1 MDDNSVW
8 NNLVALHTNP
18 IKWAE
23 EGFQLFSSEFENSKN
38 VDTQKTRLEKQIE
51 LLQGQEQKVYDQFFT
66 GCKTYDDF
74 IDRLQK
80 LFDTK
85 HNIDMQIIQNFA
97 AEKIQIL
104 LNKNFGTQ
112 MLPSKNLITEIE
124 VINPDV
130 TEIDIGNILKGT
142 SGNFKLSNNIIKLD
156 IRMDDAGIKAMKEL
170 LNKAQGKHFHTNSL
184 GTDCMKAYLKHL
196 VVEKNLPEETQKEK
210 IQAITKGFHTTKFI
224 GDSDLRYT
232 LADIKNKSKKADIDR
247 ATKKIKDFFYSSA
260 GLNVASGSQ
269 DLKEAFKQTW
279 EDNITEV
286 EYGIAFFLKGGT
298 LTYFNGA
305 FGEFQTALL
314 SNYILQRLQRTGA
327 IKDKTLASKIS
338 NTIGQTEQAKVDVT
352 LLGNLGIQ
360 VKNYNPYT
368 YNYNPIETNTT
379 AESFL
384 NKLGS
389 NGQDISIDDK
399 SQVVSLTSFLAN
411 YAFSQ
416 DYRTMAKDSNSTIP
430 SVEEVEKSL
439 ENYAGELYNLSITQ
453 STPQSTAYS
462 DTVLFYSFSGMY
474 LVPASAILQAVY
486 DNLDKNNRTNVRV
499 SIKWDGDGLLSE
511 DMKKGQGKYN
521 SPYWTKYWHR
531 TVKGLGYQGTEW
543 SRQPEQDTEI
553 KNLLSV
559 TRIKTGFKATN
570 GFDNNGKIDIAGRLD
585 LNNYKLFN

>member
-1 MDDNSVW
+1 MGDSYTW
-8 NNLVALHTNP
+8 KNLVALHTNP
-18 IKWAE
+18 ITWAQK
-23 EGFQLFSSEFENSKN
+23 GFQLFSTVFENSKN
-38 VDTQKTRLEKQIE
+38 VDKQQERLKKQIAILRKQEKKIYGRFFKDCNTYDGFITRLRE
-51 LLQGQEQKVYDQFFT
+51 
-66 GCKTYDDF
+66 
-74 IDRLQK
+74 

-85 HNIDMQIIQNFA
+85 HNVDMQIIQNFT
-97 AEKIQIL
+97 AEKIQVL
-104 LNKNFGTQ
+104 LKKNFGTQ
-112 MLPSKNLITEIE
+112 IMPSKNLITEIE
-124 VINPDV
+124 IINPDV
-130 TEIDIGNILKGT
+130 TKIDIGNILKGT

-232 LADIKNKSKKADIDR
+232 LADIKDPSKQADIER
-247 ATKKIKDFFYSSA
+247 ATKKIKDFFYSSE
-260 GLNVASGSQ
+260 GLNVAKGTLA
-269 DLKEAFKQTW
+269 LKLAFEQTW
-279 EDNITEV
+279 RDNITNI

-298 LTYFNGA
+298 LTYFSGA
-305 FGEFQTALL
+305 FGEFQMALL
-314 SNYILQRLQRTGA
+314 SNYILQRTGTKA
-327 IKDKTLASKIS
+327 LKLVSKIS

-352 LLGNLGIQ
+352 LLGDLGIQ

-368 YNYNPIETNTT
+368 YNYSPIETNTT
-379 AESFL
+379 AKSFL
-384 NKLGS
+384 NKLG
-389 NGQDISIDDK
+389 NMGQEIPADDE

-416 DYRTMAKDSNSTIP
+416 DYRTMAGKDTIP

-439 ENYAGELYNLSITQ
+439 ANYAGELYNLSI
-453 STPQSTAYS
+453 SNSEAFS

-474 LVPASAILQAVY
+474 LVPASEILQAVY
-486 DNLDKNNRTNVRV
+486 DHLKEENQNHRTNIEV
-499 SIKWDGDGLLSE
+499 SIKWDGDGLSSE
-511 DMKKGQGKYN
+511 DMQKGQGKHN
-521 SPYWTKYWHR
+521 SPYWTKYWHH
-531 TVKGLGYQGTEW
+531 TVEGLGYQGTEW

-553 KNLLSV
+553 KNLLSA

-585 LNNYKLFN
+585 LSKYKLFN

>member
-1 MDDNSVW
+1 MGDSSVW

-38 VDTQKTRLEKQIE
+38 VDTQKTRLKGQIA
-51 LLQGQEQKVYDQFFT
+51 
-66 GCKTYDDF
+66 
-74 IDRLQK
+74 RLQDQEK
-80 LFDTK
+80 AVYGRFFSGCTTYENFIIRLQELFDTQ
-85 HNIDMQIIQNFA
+85 HNVDMQIIRNFS
-97 AEKIQIL
+97 AEKIQVL

-112 MLPSKNLITEIE
+112 IMPSKNLITEIE
-124 VINPDV
+124 IINPNV
-130 TEIDIGNILKGT
+130 TKIDIGNILKGT

-170 LNKAQGKHFHTNSL
+170 LNKAQGKHFHTASL

-196 VVEKNLPEETQKEK
+196 VIKQNLPEETQKEK

-232 LADIKNKSKKADIDR
+232 LADIKDSSKQADIQR

-260 GLNVASGSQ
+260 GLNVASGTQ
-269 DLKEAFKQTW
+269 ALKDAFQKTW
-279 EDNITEV
+279 QDNISSI

-298 LTYFNGA
+298 LTYFSGA
-305 FGEFQTALL
+305 FGEFQIALL
-314 SNYILQRLQRTGA
+314 SNYILRRTG
-327 IKDKTLASKIS
+327 IKDSTLASKIS
-338 NTIGQTEQAKVDVT
+338 NTIGQAEQAKIDVK
-352 LLGNLGIQ
+352 LLGDLGIQ

>member
-1 MDDNSVW
+1 MDDSSVW

-18 IKWAE
+18 IKWAG
-23 EGFQLFSSEFENSKN
+23 EGYQLFSSAFKNSKE
-38 VDTQKTRLEKQIE
+38 VETQKTRLEKQIK
-51 LLQGQEQKVYDQFFT
+51 LLQDQEIAVYDKFFA

-74 IDRLQK
+74 IDRLRD

-85 HNIDMQIIQNFA
+85 HNVDMQIIQNFA
-97 AEKIQIL
+97 AEKIQVL
-104 LNKNFGTQ
+104 LNNNFGTQ
-112 MLPSKNLITEIE
+112 IMPSKNLVTEIE
-124 VINPDV
+124 IINPDV
-130 TEIDIGNILKGT
+130 TKIDIGNILKGT

-170 LNKAQGKHFHTNSL
+170 LNKAQGKHFHTASL

-232 LADIKNKSKKADIDR
+232 LADIKDESKKADIER
-247 ATKKIKDFFYSSA
+247 ATKKIKDFFYSSE
-260 GLNVASGSQ
+260 GLNVAKGTLA
-269 DLKEAFKQTW
+269 LKLAFEQTW
-279 EDNITEV
+279 RDNITNI

-314 SNYILQRLQRTGA
+314 SNYILQRTGA

-389 NGQDISIDDK
+389 NGQDVSVDDK
-399 SQVVSLTSFLAN
+399 SQVLSLTSFLAN

-416 DYRTMAKDSNSTIP
+416 DYRAMEGKDTIP

-439 ENYAGELYNLSITQ
+439 ENYAGELYNLSIIQ
-453 STPQSTAYS
+453 STPQSKAYS

-474 LVPASAILQAVY
+474 LVPASVILQAVY
-486 DNLDKNNRTNVRV
+486 DNLDKNNRTNLRV
-499 SIKWDGDGLLSE
+499 SIKWDGDGLSSE

-531 TVKGLGYQGTEW
+531 TVEGLGYQGTEW
-543 SRQPEQDTEI
+543 SRQSAQDTKI

-559 TRIKTGFKATN
+559 TRIKTGFKVTN
-570 GFDNNGKIDIAGRLD
+570 GFDNNGKIDIAGRLN
-585 LNNYKLFN
+585 LNKYKLFN

>member
-1 MDDNSVW
+1 MGDNSVW
-8 NNLVALHTNP
+8 NNLVALHTDP
-18 IKWAE
+18 TAWAE
-23 EGFQLFSSEFENSKN
+23 EGEQLFSSSTAFANSQN
-38 VDTQKTRLEKQIE
+38 VKKQQSRLKKQIG
-51 LLQGQEQKVYDQFFT
+51 LLRKQEEEVYGRFFA
-66 GCKTYDDF
+66 GCTKYRDF
-74 IDRLQK
+74 IKRLRG

-85 HNIDMQIIQNFA
+85 HNIDMQIIKNFA
-97 AEKIQIL
+97 AEKIQVL
-104 LNKNFGTQ
+104 LDKNFGTQ

-170 LNKAQGKHFHTNSL
+170 LNKAQGKHFRTDSL
-184 GTDCMKAYLKHL
+184 GTDCLKTCLKHL
-196 VVEKNLPEETQKEK
+196 VVEKNLPKETKDEK

-232 LADIKNKSKKADIDR
+232 LADIKDKSKKADIDR

-269 DLKEAFKQTW
+269 DLKDAFQQTW
-279 EDNITEV
+279 QDNISSI

-298 LTYFNGA
+298 LTYFSGA

-314 SNYILQRLQRTGA
+314 SNYILQRTGA

-389 NGQDISIDDK
+389 NGKGISKDDK
-399 SQVVSLTSFLAN
+399 HQVVSLTSFLAN

-416 DYRTMAKDSNSTIP
+416 DYRAMAGKDTIP
-430 SVEEVEKSL
+430 SVKEVEKSL
-439 ENYAGELYNLSITQ
+439 ENYAGELYNLSIIQ
-453 STPQSTAYS
+453 STPQSEAYS
-462 DTVLFYSFSGMY
+462 DTVLFYSFSGLY
-474 LVPASAILQAVY
+474 LVPASEILKAVY
-486 DNLDKNNRTNVRV
+486 NNLKDENHRTNIGV
-499 SIKWDGDGLLSE
+499 SIKWKGDGLSSE
-511 DMKKGQGKYN
+511 DMQKNQKDN
-521 SPYWTKYWHR
+521 SPYWTKYWHK
-531 TVKGLGYQGTEW
+531 TAKGSGYRGSGW
-543 SRQPEQDTEI
+543 SRQPAQDTEI

-559 TRIKTGFKATN
+559 TRIKTGFKVTN

-585 LNNYKLFN
+585 LSKYKLFK

>member
-1 MDDNSVW
+1 MDGSYAWD
-8 NNLVALHTNP
+8 NLVALHTNP
-18 IKWAE
+18 IKWAG

-38 VDTQKTRLEKQIE
+38 IDTQKTRLKGQIARLQDQEKA
-51 LLQGQEQKVYDQFFT
+51 VYGRFFS
-66 GCKTYDDF
+66 GCTTYKDF
-74 IDRLQK
+74 IIRLRE
-80 LFDTK
+80 LFDK
-85 HNIDMQIIQNFA
+85 EYNVDMQIIKNFA
-97 AEKIQIL
+97 AEKIQVL

-112 MLPSKNLITEIE
+112 IMPSKNLVTEIE
-124 VINPDV
+124 IINPNV
-130 TEIDIGNILKGT
+130 TKIDIGNILKGT

-170 LNKAQGKHFHTNSL
+170 LNKAQGKHFHTASL
-184 GTDCMKAYLKHL
+184 GTDCMKAYLKYL
-196 VVEKNLPEETQKEK
+196 IVEKHLPEETQKEK

-232 LADIKNKSKKADIDR
+232 LADIKNESKKADIDR

-269 DLKEAFKQTW
+269 YLKDAFQKTW
-279 EDNITEV
+279 QDNISSI

-298 LTYFNGA
+298 LTYFSGA
-305 FGEFQTALL
+305 FGEFQIALL
-314 SNYILQRLQRTGA
+314 SNYILRRTG
-327 IKDKTLASKIS
+327 IKDSTLASKIS
-338 NTIGQTEQAKVDVT
+338 NTIGQAEQAKIDVK
-352 LLGNLGIQ
+352 LLGDLGIQ

-384 NKLGS
+384 NKLGNS
-389 NGQDISIDDK
+389 GQEIPADDE

-416 DYRTMAKDSNSTIP
+416 DYRAMAGKGTIP
-430 SVEEVEKSL
+430 SVEEIEKSL
-439 ENYAGELYNLSITQ
+439 ANYAGELYNLSINN
-453 STPQSTAYS
+453 SEAFS

-474 LVPASAILQAVY
+474 LVPASEILKAVY
-486 DNLDKNNRTNVRV
+486 NNLKDENHRTNMEV
-499 SIKWDGDGLLSE
+499 SIKWDGDGLSSE

-543 SRQPEQDTEI
+543 SRQSAQDTKI

-559 TRIKTGFKATN
+559 TRIKTGFKVTN

-585 LNNYKLFN
+585 LNEYKLFK

>member
-1 MDDNSVW
+1 MGDSYTW
-8 NNLVALHTNP
+8 KNLVALHTNP
-18 IKWAE
+18 ITWAQK
-23 EGFQLFSSEFENSKN
+23 GFQLFSTVFENSKN
-38 VDTQKTRLEKQIE
+38 VDKQQERLKKQIAILRKQEKKIYGRFFKDCNTYDGFITRLRE
-51 LLQGQEQKVYDQFFT
+51 
-66 GCKTYDDF
+66 
-74 IDRLQK
+74 

-85 HNIDMQIIQNFA
+85 HNVDMQIIQNFT
-97 AEKIQIL
+97 AEKIQVL
-104 LNKNFGTQ
+104 LKKNFGTQ
-112 MLPSKNLITEIE
+112 IMPSKNLITEIE
-124 VINPDV
+124 IINPDV
-130 TEIDIGNILKGT
+130 TKIDIGNILKGT

-170 LNKAQGKHFHTNSL
+170 LNKAQGKHFHTASL

-232 LADIKNKSKKADIDR
+232 LTDIKDPSKQADIER
-247 ATKKIKDFFYSSA
+247 ATKKIKDFFYSSE
-260 GLNVASGSQ
+260 GLNVAKGTLA
-269 DLKEAFKQTW
+269 LKLAFEQTW
-279 EDNITEV
+279 RDNITDI

-298 LTYFNGA
+298 LTYFSGA
-305 FGEFQTALL
+305 FGEFQMGLL
-314 SNYILQRLQRTGA
+314 SNYILQRTGT
-327 IKDKTLASKIS
+327 KSLKLVSKIS

-352 LLGNLGIQ
+352 LLGDLGIQ

-368 YNYNPIETNTT
+368 YNYSPIETNTT
-379 AESFL
+379 AKSFL
-384 NKLGS
+384 NKLG
-389 NGQDISIDDK
+389 NMGQEIPADDE

-416 DYRTMAKDSNSTIP
+416 DYRAMAGKGTIP

-439 ENYAGELYNLSITQ
+439 ANYAGELYNLSINN
-453 STPQSTAYS
+453 SEAFS

-474 LVPASAILQAVY
+474 LVPASEILQAVH
-486 DNLDKNNRTNVRV
+486 DHLKEENQNHRTNMEV
-499 SIKWDGDGLLSE
+499 SIKWDGGGLSPE
-511 DMKKGQGKYN
+511 DMQKGQGDHN
-521 SPYWTKYWHR
+521 SPYWTKYWHH
-531 TVKGLGYQGTEW
+531 TVEGLGYQGTEW

-585 LNNYKLFN
+585 LSKYKLFN

>member
-1 MDDNSVW
+1 MDDSSVW

-38 VDTQKTRLEKQIE
+38 VDTQKTRLEKQIK
-51 LLQGQEQKVYDQFFT
+51 LLQDQEIAVYDKFFA
-66 GCKTYDDF
+66 GCKTYDGF
-74 IDRLQK
+74 IIRLRE

-85 HNIDMQIIQNFA
+85 HNVDMQIIQNFA
-97 AEKIQIL
+97 AEKIQVL
-104 LNKNFGTQ
+104 LNNNFGTQ
-112 MLPSKNLITEIE
+112 IMPSKNLVTEIE
-124 VINPDV
+124 IINPDV
-130 TEIDIGNILKGT
+130 TKIDIGNILKGT

-170 LNKAQGKHFHTNSL
+170 LNKAQGKHFHTASL

-232 LADIKNKSKKADIDR
+232 LADVKDSSKKAYIR
-247 ATKKIKDFFYSSA
+247 HATKKIKDFFYSPE
-260 GLNVASGSQ
+260 GLNIASGTQ
-269 DLKEAFKQTW
+269 ALKKAFQRTW
-279 EDNITEV
+279 KDNINRI

-298 LTYFNGA
+298 LTYFSGA
-305 FGEFQTALL
+305 FGEFQIALL
-314 SNYILQRLQRTGA
+314 SNYILQRTGA
-327 IKDKTLASKIS
+327 IKDKTLAKTLSSKIS

-389 NGQDISIDDK
+389 NGQAISKDDEH
-399 SQVVSLTSFLAN
+399 QVVSLTSFLAN

-416 DYRTMAKDSNSTIP
+416 DYRAMAGQDTIP
-430 SVEEVEKSL
+430 SVKEVEKSL
-439 ENYAGELYNLSITQ
+439 ANYAGELYNLSI
-453 STPQSTAYS
+453 SNSGAFS

-474 LVPASAILQAVY
+474 LVPASEILKAVY
-486 DNLDKNNRTNVRV
+486 NNLKDENHRTNMEV
-499 SIKWDGDGLLSE
+499 SIKWKGSGLSQK
-511 DMKKGQGKYN
+511 DMQEKQENN
-521 SPYWTKYWHR
+521 SPYWTTYWHKAA
-531 TVKGLGYQGTEW
+531 KGSGYRGSGW
-543 SRQPEQDTEI
+543 SRQPTQDTKI

-559 TRIKTGFKATN
+559 TRIKTGFKVTN
-570 GFDNNGKIDIAGRLD
+570 GFDNNGKIDIAGRLN
-585 LNNYKLFN
+585 LNKYKLFK

>member
-1 MDDNSVW
+1 MGDSYTW
-8 NNLVALHTNP
+8 ENLVALHTNP
-18 IKWAE
+18 IKWAG
-23 EGFQLFSSEFENSKN
+23 EGYQLFSSEFENSKN
-38 VDTQKTRLEKQIE
+38 VDTQKTRLERQIK
-51 LLQGQEQKVYDQFFT
+51 LLQDQEKAVYGKFFADCT
-66 GCKTYDDF
+66 TYEDF
-74 IDRLQK
+74 IKRLRE

-85 HNIDMQIIQNFA
+85 HNVDMQIIQNFS
-97 AEKIQIL
+97 AEKIQVL

-112 MLPSKNLITEIE
+112 IMPSKNLVTEIE
-124 VINPDV
+124 IINPDV
-130 TEIDIGNILKGT
+130 TKIDISNILKGT

-184 GTDCMKAYLKHL
+184 GTDCMKTYLKHL
-196 VVEKNLPEETQKEK
+196 VVEKKLPEETQKEK
-210 IQAITKGFHTTKFI
+210 IQAITKGFRTTKFI

-232 LADIKNKSKKADIDR
+232 LADVKDSSKKAYIR
-247 ATKKIKDFFYSSA
+247 HATNKIKDFFYSPE
-260 GLNVASGSQ
+260 GLNIASGTQ
-269 DLKEAFKQTW
+269 ALKKAFQRTW
-279 EDNITEV
+279 KVNINNIK
-286 EYGIAFFLKGGT
+286 YGIAFFLKGGT

-314 SNYILQRLQRTGA
+314 SNYILQRTGA

-379 AESFL
+379 AKSFL
-384 NKLGS
+384 NKLG
-389 NGQDISIDDK
+389 NMGQEIPADDE
-399 SQVVSLTSFLAN
+399 SQVASLTSFLAN

-416 DYRTMAKDSNSTIP
+416 DYRAMSAGQSTIP
-430 SVEEVEKSL
+430 SVEEVEQSL
-439 ENYAGELYNLSITQ
+439 ANYAGELYNLSI
-453 STPQSTAYS
+453 SNSEAFS

-474 LVPASAILQAVY
+474 LVPASAILQAVH
-486 DNLDKNNRTNVRV
+486 DHLAEENNRTNIRV
-499 SIKWDGDGLLSE
+499 SIKWDGDGLSSE

-531 TVKGLGYQGTEW
+531 TVEGLGYQGTEW
-543 SRQPEQDTEI
+543 SRQSAQDTEI

-559 TRIKTGFKATN
+559 TRIQTGFKVTN

-585 LNNYKLFN
+585 LSKYKLFK

>member
-1 MDDNSVW
+1 MGDSSVW
-8 NNLVALHTNP
+8 NNLVALHTDP
-18 IKWAE
+18 AAWAE
-23 EGFQLFSSEFENSKN
+23 EGEQLFSSSTAFANSQN
-38 VDTQKTRLEKQIE
+38 VKKQRSRLKKQIG
-51 LLQGQEQKVYDQFFT
+51 LLRKQEEEVYGRFFA
-66 GCKTYDDF
+66 GCTKYRDF
-74 IDRLQK
+74 IKRLRE

-85 HNIDMQIIQNFA
+85 HNIDMQIIKNFA
-97 AEKIQIL
+97 AEKIQVL
-104 LNKNFGTQ
+104 LDKNFGTQ

-124 VINPDV
+124 IKNPDV
-130 TEIDIGNILKGT
+130 TKIDIGNILKGT

-170 LNKAQGKHFHTNSL
+170 LNKAQGKHFRTDSL
-184 GTDCMKAYLKHL
+184 GTDCLKTYLKHL
-196 VVEKNLPEETQKEK
+196 IVEKNLPKETREEK
-210 IQAITKGFHTTKFI
+210 IQAITKGFRTTKFI

-232 LADIKNKSKKADIDR
+232 LADIKDPSKKANIR
-247 ATKKIKDFFYSSA
+247 YATKKIKDFFYSSE
-260 GLNVASGSQ
+260 GLNVASGTRA
-269 DLKEAFKQTW
+269 LKKAFQRTW
-279 EDNITEV
+279 KDNINRI

-314 SNYILQRLQRTGA
+314 SNYILQRTGA

-389 NGQDISIDDK
+389 NGQDISEDDQH
-399 SQVVSLTSFLAN
+399 QVVSLTSFLAN

-416 DYRTMAKDSNSTIP
+416 DYRAMAGKDTIP
-430 SVEEVEKSL
+430 TVKEVEKSL
-439 ENYAGELYNLSITQ
+439 ENYAGELYNLSIIQ
-453 STPQSTAYS
+453 PTPQSTAYS

-474 LVPASAILQAVY
+474 LVPASVILQAVY
-486 DNLDKNNRTNVRV
+486 DNLKNENHRTNMEV
-499 SIKWDGDGLLSE
+499 SIKWKGDGLSSK
-511 DMKKGQGKYN
+511 DMQEKQKDN
-521 SPYWTKYWHR
+521 SPYWTIYWHKAA
-531 TVKGLGYQGTEW
+531 KGSGYRGSGW
-543 SRQPEQDTEI
+543 SRQPTQDTEI

-559 TRIKTGFKATN
+559 TRIKTGFKVTN

-585 LNNYKLFN
+585 LNKYKLFK

>member
-1 MDDNSVW
+1 MGDSYTW
-8 NNLVALHTNP
+8 KNLVALHTNP
-18 IKWAE
+18 IKWAG
-23 EGFQLFSSEFENSKN
+23 EGYQLFSSEFENSKE
-38 VDTQKTRLEKQIE
+38 VKTQKTRLENQIK
-51 LLQGQEQKVYDQFFT
+51 LLQGQEQKVYGRFFKD
-66 GCKTYDDF
+66 CNTYDDF
-74 IDRLQK
+74 IKRLRE

-85 HNIDMQIIQNFA
+85 HNVDMQIIQSFS
-97 AEKIQIL
+97 AEKIQVL

-112 MLPSKNLITEIE
+112 IMPSKNLITEIE
-124 VINPDV
+124 IINPDV
-130 TEIDIGNILKGT
+130 TKIDIGNILKGT

-196 VVEKNLPEETQKEK
+196 VVEKKLPEETQKEK

-232 LADIKNKSKKADIDR
+232 LADVKDSSKKAYIR
-247 ATKKIKDFFYSSA
+247 YATKKIKDFFYSPE
-260 GLNVASGSQ
+260 GLNVASGTQ
-269 DLKEAFKQTW
+269 ALKKAFQRTW
-279 EDNITEV
+279 KVNINNI

-298 LTYFNGA
+298 LTYFSGA

-314 SNYILQRLQRTGA
+314 SNYILQRTGA
-327 IKDKTLASKIS
+327 IKDKTLAKTLTSKIS

-352 LLGNLGIQ
+352 LLGDLGIQ

-379 AESFL
+379 AKSFL
-384 NKLGS
+384 NKLG
-389 NGQDISIDDK
+389 NMGQEIPDDDE
-399 SQVVSLTSFLAN
+399 SQVASLTSFLAN

-416 DYRTMAKDSNSTIP
+416 DYRAMSAGQSTIP

-439 ENYAGELYNLSITQ
+439 ENYAGELYNLSI
-453 STPQSTAYS
+453 SNSEAFS

-486 DNLDKNNRTNVRV
+486 DNLEKNNRTNIRV
-499 SIKWDGDGLLSE
+499 SIKWDGDGLSSE
-511 DMKKGQGKYN
+511 DMQKGQGKYN

-531 TVKGLGYQGTEW
+531 TVEGLGYQGTEW
-543 SRQPEQDTEI
+543 SRQSAQDTEI

-559 TRIKTGFKATN
+559 TRIKTGFKVTN
-570 GFDNNGKIDIAGRLD
+570 GFDNNGKIDIAGRLN
-585 LNNYKLFN
+585 LNKYKLFN

>member
-1 MDDNSVW
+1 MGDSSVW

-18 IKWAE
+18 ITWAE
-23 EGFQLFSSEFENSKN
+23 KGYQLFSSEFKNSKEVN
-38 VDTQKTRLEKQIE
+38 AQQERLKKQIG
-51 LLQGQEQKVYDQFFT
+51 LLQTQEKRVYARFFT
-66 GCKTYDDF
+66 GCTKYSDF
-74 IDRLQK
+74 IKRLRE

-85 HNIDMQIIQNFA
+85 HNIDMQIIQNFS
-97 AEKIQIL
+97 AEKIQVL

-112 MLPSKNLITEIE
+112 IMPSKNLVTEIE
-124 VINPDV
+124 IINPDV
-130 TEIDIGNILKGT
+130 TKIDIGNILKGT

-156 IRMDDAGIKAMKEL
+156 IRMDNTGIKAMKEL
-170 LNKAQGKHFHTNSL
+170 LNKAQGKHFHTASL

-196 VVEKNLPEETQKEK
+196 IVEKNLPEETQKEK

-232 LADIKNKSKKADIDR
+232 LADIKDESKKADIER
-247 ATKKIKDFFYSSA
+247 ATKKIKDFFYSSE
-260 GLNVASGSQ
+260 GLNVAKGTSA
-269 DLKEAFKQTW
+269 LKSAFEQTW
-279 EDNITEV
+279 RDNITNI

-305 FGEFQTALL
+305 FGEFQIALL
-314 SNYILQRLQRTGA
+314 SNYILRRTG
-327 IKDKTLASKIS
+327 IKNSILASKIS

-384 NKLGS
+384 NKLGT
-389 NGQDISIDDK
+389 NGEDVSTDDK
-399 SQVVSLTSFLAN
+399 SQVLSLTSFLAN

-416 DYRTMAKDSNSTIP
+416 DYRAMSEGQGTIP

-439 ENYAGELYNLSITQ
+439 ENYAGELYNLSIIQ
-453 STPQSTAYS
+453 STPQSKAYS

-486 DNLDKNNRTNVRV
+486 DNLEKNNRTNIRV
-499 SIKWDGDGLLSE
+499 SIKWDGDGLSSE
-511 DMKKGQGKYN
+511 DMKEGQGKYN

-531 TVKGLGYQGTEW
+531 TVEGLGYQGTEW
-543 SRQPEQDTEI
+543 SRQPAQDTKI

-585 LNNYKLFN
+585 LSKYKLFN

>member
-1 MDDNSVW
+1 MGDSYTW
-8 NNLVALHTNP
+8 KNLVALHTNP
-18 IKWAE
+18 TAWAE
-23 EGFQLFSSEFENSKN
+23 KGYQLFSSAFKNSKE
-38 VDTQKTRLEKQIE
+38 VETQKTRLEEQIK
-51 LLQGQEQKVYDQFFT
+51 LLQGQEQKVYGRFFKD
-66 GCKTYDDF
+66 CNTYDDF
-74 IDRLQK
+74 IKRLRE

-85 HNIDMQIIQNFA
+85 HNVDMQIIQNFS
-97 AEKIQIL
+97 AEKIQVL

-112 MLPSKNLITEIE
+112 IMPSKNLVTEIE
-124 VINPDV
+124 IINPDV
-130 TEIDIGNILKGT
+130 TKIDIGNILKGT

-170 LNKAQGKHFHTNSL
+170 LNKAQGKHFHTASL

-196 VVEKNLPEETQKEK
+196 VVEKNLPKETQKEK

-232 LADIKNKSKKADIDR
+232 LADVKDSSKKAYIR
-247 ATKKIKDFFYSSA
+247 HATKKIKDFFYSPE
-260 GLNVASGSQ
+260 GLNVASGTQ
-269 DLKEAFKQTW
+269 ALKKAFQRTW
-279 EDNITEV
+279 KYNINNI

-298 LTYFNGA
+298 LTYFSGA

-314 SNYILQRLQRTGA
+314 SNYILQRTGA
-327 IKDKTLASKIS
+327 IIKDKTLASKIS

-352 LLGNLGIQ
+352 LLGDLGIQ

-384 NKLGS
+384 NKLGA
-389 NGQDISIDDK
+389 NGQDVSADDK
-399 SQVVSLTSFLAN
+399 SQVLSLTSFLAN

-416 DYRTMAKDSNSTIP
+416 DYRAMSAGQGTIP
-430 SVEEVEKSL
+430 SVEEVEESL
-439 ENYAGELYNLSITQ
+439 ANYAGELYNLSIIK
-453 STPQSTAYS
+453 STPQSKAYS

-486 DNLDKNNRTNVRV
+486 DNLEKNNRTNTRV
-499 SIKWDGDGLLSE
+499 SIKWDGDGLSSE

-531 TVKGLGYQGTEW
+531 TVEGLGYQGTEW
-543 SRQPEQDTEI
+543 SRQSAQDTKI

-570 GFDNNGKIDIAGRLD
+570 GFDNNGKRDIAGRLD
-585 LNNYKLFN
+585 LSKYKLFN

>member
-1 MDDNSVW
+1 MDGSYAW
-8 NNLVALHTNP
+8 GNLVALHTNP
-18 IKWAE
+18 IKWAG
-23 EGFQLFSSEFENSKN
+23 EGLQFFSSGAFTSSKT
-38 VDTQKTRLEKQIE
+38 VETQKTRLKGQIA
-51 LLQGQEQKVYDQFFT
+51 
-66 GCKTYDDF
+66 
-74 IDRLQK
+74 RLQNQEK
-80 LFDTK
+80 AVYGRFFSGCTTYENFIIRLRELFNK
-85 HNIDMQIIQNFA
+85 EYNVDMQIIKNFA
-97 AEKIQIL
+97 AEKIQVL

-112 MLPSKNLITEIE
+112 IMPSKNLITEIE
-124 VINPDV
+124 IINPDV
-130 TEIDIGNILKGT
+130 TKIDIGNILKGT

-170 LNKAQGKHFHTNSL
+170 LNKAQGKHFHTASL

-196 VVEKNLPEETQKEK
+196 VIKQNLPEEAQKEK

-232 LADIKNKSKKADIDR
+232 LADIKDPSKQADIQR

-260 GLNVASGSQ
+260 GLNVANGTLA
-269 DLKEAFKQTW
+269 LKLAFEQTW
-279 EDNITEV
+279 RDNITNI

-298 LTYFNGA
+298 LTYFSGA

-314 SNYILQRLQRTGA
+314 SNYILQRTGTKA
-327 IKDKTLASKIS
+327 LNLVSKIS
-338 NTIGQTEQAKVDVT
+338 NTIGQAEQAKIDVK
-352 LLGNLGIQ
+352 LLGDLGIQ

-384 NKLGS
+384 NKLGNS
-389 NGQDISIDDK
+389 GQEIPVDDQA
-399 SQVVSLTSFLAN
+399 QVTSLTSFLAN

-416 DYRTMAKDSNSTIP
+416 DYRAMTGKGTIP
-430 SVEEVEKSL
+430 SVKDIEKSL
-439 ENYAGELYNLSITQ
+439 ENYAGELYNLSINN
-453 STPQSTAYS
+453 SKAFS

-474 LVPASAILQAVY
+474 LVPASAILQAVH
-486 DNLDKNNRTNVRV
+486 DHLAEENNRTNIRV
-499 SIKWDGDGLLSE
+499 SIKWDGDGLSSE

-531 TVKGLGYQGTEW
+531 TVEGLGYQGTEW
-543 SRQPEQDTEI
+543 SRQSAQDTEI

-559 TRIKTGFKATN
+559 TRIQTGFKVTN

-585 LNNYKLFN
+585 LSKYKLFN

>member
-1 MDDNSVW
+1 MGDSYTW
-8 NNLVALHTNP
+8 KNLVALHTNP
-18 IKWAE
+18 ITWAE
-23 EGFQLFSSEFENSKN
+23 EGFQLFSSEFENSKE
-38 VDTQKTRLEKQIE
+38 VKTQKTRLENQIK
-51 LLQGQEQKVYDQFFT
+51 LLQGQEQKVYGRFFKD
-66 GCKTYDDF
+66 CNTYDDF
-74 IDRLQK
+74 IKRLRE

-85 HNIDMQIIQNFA
+85 HNVDMQIIQNFA
-97 AEKIQIL
+97 AEKIQVL

-112 MLPSKNLITEIE
+112 IMRSKNLVTEIE
-124 VINPDV
+124 IINPDV
-130 TEIDIGNILKGT
+130 TKIDIGNILKGT

-170 LNKAQGKHFHTNSL
+170 LNKAQGKRFHTNSL

-196 VVEKNLPEETQKEK
+196 VVEKKLPEETQKEK

-232 LADIKNKSKKADIDR
+232 LADIKDESKKADIQR
-247 ATKKIKDFFYSSA
+247 ATDKIKKFFCSSE
-260 GLNVASGSQ
+260 GLNVLNGSHA
-269 DLKEAFKQTW
+269 LRIAFEKTW
-279 EDNITEV
+279 KDNIINIEH
-286 EYGIAFFLKGGT
+286 GIAFFLKGGT
-298 LTYFNGA
+298 LTYLNGA
-305 FGEFQTALL
+305 FGEFQMALL
-314 SNYILQRLQRTGA
+314 SNYILYCTGGT
-327 IKDKTLASKIS
+327 KDSKLFSKIS

-384 NKLGS
+384 NKLGT
-389 NGQDISIDDK
+389 NGQDVSADDK
-399 SQVVSLTSFLAN
+399 SQVSSLTSFLAN

-416 DYRTMAKDSNSTIP
+416 DYRAMSAGQGTIP

-439 ENYAGELYNLSITQ
+439 ENYAGELYNLSIIQ
-453 STPQSTAYS
+453 STPQSKAYS

-486 DNLDKNNRTNVRV
+486 DNLEKNNRTNIRV
-499 SIKWDGDGLLSE
+499 SIKWDGDGLSSE
-511 DMKKGQGKYN
+511 DMQKGQGDHN
-521 SPYWTKYWHR
+521 TPYWTKYWHR
-531 TVKGLGYQGTEW
+531 TVKGLGYQETEW
-543 SRQPEQDTEI
+543 SRQSVQDTKI

-585 LNNYKLFN
+585 LSKYKLFN

>member
-1 MDDNSVW
+1 MDDSSVW

-38 VDTQKTRLEKQIE
+38 IDTQKTRLKGQIARLQDQEKA
-51 LLQGQEQKVYDQFFT
+51 VYGRFFS
-66 GCKTYDDF
+66 GCTTYKDF
-74 IDRLQK
+74 ITRLQK
-80 LFDTK
+80 LFDK
-85 HNIDMQIIQNFA
+85 EYNVDMQIIKNFA
-97 AEKIQIL
+97 AEKIQVL

-112 MLPSKNLITEIE
+112 IMPSKNLVTEIE
-124 VINPDV
+124 IINPNV
-130 TEIDIGNILKGT
+130 TKIDIGNILKGT

-170 LNKAQGKHFHTNSL
+170 LNKAQGKHFHTASL

-196 VVEKNLPEETQKEK
+196 VVEKHLPEETQKEK

-232 LADIKNKSKKADIDR
+232 LADIKDSSKQADIQR

-260 GLNVASGSQ
+260 GLNVASGTQ
-269 DLKEAFKQTW
+269 ALKDAFQKTW
-279 EDNITEV
+279 QDNISSI

-298 LTYFNGA
+298 LTYFSGA

-314 SNYILQRLQRTGA
+314 SNYILRRTG
-327 IKDKTLASKIS
+327 IKDSTLASKIS
-338 NTIGQTEQAKVDVT
+338 NTIGQAEQAKIDVK
-352 LLGNLGIQ
+352 LLGDLGIQ

-384 NKLGS
+384 NKLGNS
-389 NGQDISIDDK
+389 GQEIPVDDQA
-399 SQVVSLTSFLAN
+399 QVTSLTSFLAN

-416 DYRTMAKDSNSTIP
+416 DYRAMAGKGTIP
-430 SVEEVEKSL
+430 SVEEIEKSL
-439 ENYAGELYNLSITQ
+439 ANYAGELYNLSINN
-453 STPQSTAYS
+453 SEAFS

-474 LVPASAILQAVY
+474 LVPASEILKAVY
-486 DNLDKNNRTNVRV
+486 NNLKDENHRTNMEV
-499 SIKWDGDGLLSE
+499 SIKWDGDGLSSE

-543 SRQPEQDTEI
+543 SRQSAQDTKI

-559 TRIKTGFKATN
+559 TRIKTGFKVTN
-570 GFDNNGKIDIAGRLD
+570 GFDNNGKIDIAGRLN
-585 LNNYKLFN
+585 LNEYKLFN

>member
-1 MDDNSVW
+1 MGDSYTW
-8 NNLVALHTNP
+8 KNLVALHTNP
-18 IKWAE
+18 ITWAE
-23 EGFQLFSSEFENSKN
+23 KGYQLFSSEFKNSKE
-38 VDTQKTRLEKQIE
+38 VDTQQERLKKQIK
-51 LLQGQEQKVYDQFFT
+51 LLQEQEQKVYGRFFS

-74 IDRLQK
+74 IDRLGE

-85 HNIDMQIIQNFA
+85 HKVDMQIIQNFS
-97 AEKIQIL
+97 AEKIQVL

-112 MLPSKNLITEIE
+112 IMPSKNLVTEIE
-124 VINPDV
+124 IINPDV
-130 TEIDIGNILKGT
+130 TKIDIGNILKGT

-196 VVEKNLPEETQKEK
+196 VVEKKLPEETQKEK

-232 LADIKNKSKKADIDR
+232 LADVKDSSKQADIER
-247 ATKKIKDFFYSSA
+247 ATKKIKDFFYSSE
-260 GLNVASGSQ
+260 GLNVAKGTPK
-269 DLKEAFKQTW
+269 LKLAFEQTW
-279 EDNITEV
+279 GDNITNIK
-286 EYGIAFFLKGGT
+286 YGIAFFLKGGT
-298 LTYFNGA
+298 LTYFSGA

-314 SNYILQRLQRTGA
+314 SNYILQRTGA
-327 IKDKTLASKIS
+327 IIKDKTLASKIS
-338 NTIGQTEQAKVDVT
+338 NTIGQIEQAKVDVT

-384 NKLGS
+384 NKLGT
-389 NGQDISIDDK
+389 NGEDVSTDDK
-399 SQVVSLTSFLAN
+399 SQVLSLTSFLAN

-416 DYRTMAKDSNSTIP
+416 DYRAMSEGQGTIP

-439 ENYAGELYNLSITQ
+439 ENYAGELYNLSIIQ
-453 STPQSTAYS
+453 STPQSKAYS

-486 DNLDKNNRTNVRV
+486 DNLDKNNRTNIRV
-499 SIKWDGDGLLSE
+499 SIKWDGDGLSPE
-511 DMKKGQGKYN
+511 DMQKGQGDHN
-521 SPYWTKYWHR
+521 TPYWTKYWHR
-531 TVKGLGYQGTEW
+531 TVKGLGYQETEW
-543 SRQPEQDTEI
+543 SRQSAQDTKI

-559 TRIKTGFKATN
+559 TRIKTGFKVTN

-585 LNNYKLFN
+585 LSKYKLFN

>member
-1 MDDNSVW
+1 MDDSSVW

-38 VDTQKTRLEKQIE
+38 VDTQKTRLEGQIAR
-51 LLQGQEQKVYDQFFT
+51 LQNQETAVYGKFFA
-66 GCKTYDDF
+66 GCTTYKDF
-74 IDRLQK
+74 IIRLRE
-80 LFDTK
+80 LFDK
-85 HNIDMQIIQNFA
+85 EYNVDMQIIKNFA
-97 AEKIQIL
+97 AEKIQVL

-112 MLPSKNLITEIE
+112 IMPSKNLVTEIE
-124 VINPDV
+124 IINPNV
-130 TEIDIGNILKGT
+130 TKIDIGNILKGT

-170 LNKAQGKHFHTNSL
+170 LNKAQGKHFHTASL

-196 VVEKNLPEETQKEK
+196 VVEKHLPEETQKEK

-232 LADIKNKSKKADIDR
+232 LADIKNESKKADIDR

-269 DLKEAFKQTW
+269 YLKDAFQKTW
-279 EDNITEV
+279 QDNISSI

-298 LTYFNGA
+298 LTYFSGA
-305 FGEFQTALL
+305 FGEFQIALL
-314 SNYILQRLQRTGA
+314 SNYILRRTG
-327 IKDKTLASKIS
+327 IKDSMLASKIS
-338 NTIGQTEQAKVDVT
+338 NTIGQAEQAKIDVK
-352 LLGNLGIQ
+352 LLGDLGIQ

-453 STPQSTAYS
+453 STPQSKAYS

-474 LVPASAILQAVY
+474 LVPASVILQAVY

-499 SIKWDGDGLLSE
+499 SIKWDGDGLSSE

-543 SRQPEQDTEI
+543 SRQSAQDTKI

-570 GFDNNGKIDIAGRLD
+570 GFDNNGKIDIAGRLN
-585 LNNYKLFN
+585 LNEYKLFN

>member
-1 MDDNSVW
+1 MGDSSVW
-8 NNLVALHTNP
+8 NNLVALHTDP
-18 IKWAE
+18 AAWAE
-23 EGFQLFSSEFENSKN
+23 EGEQLFSSSTAFANSQN
-38 VDTQKTRLEKQIE
+38 VKKQRSRLKKQIG
-51 LLQGQEQKVYDQFFT
+51 LLRKQEEEVYGRFFA
-66 GCKTYDDF
+66 GCTKYRDF
-74 IDRLQK
+74 IKRLRE

-85 HNIDMQIIQNFA
+85 HNIDMQIIKNFA
-97 AEKIQIL
+97 AEKIQVL
-104 LNKNFGTQ
+104 LDKNFGTQ

-170 LNKAQGKHFHTNSL
+170 LNKAQGKHFRTDSL
-184 GTDCMKAYLKHL
+184 GTDCLKTYLKHL
-196 VVEKNLPEETQKEK
+196 VVEKNLPKETKDEK

-232 LADIKNKSKKADIDR
+232 LADIKDTSKQADIER

-260 GLNVASGSQ
+260 GLNVANGTLA
-269 DLKEAFKQTW
+269 LKLAFEQTW
-279 EDNITEV
+279 RDNITNI

-298 LTYFNGA
+298 LTYFSGA

-314 SNYILQRLQRTGA
+314 SNYILQRTGT
-327 IKDKTLASKIS
+327 KTLSLVSKIS

-389 NGQDISIDDK
+389 NGQGISKDDK
-399 SQVVSLTSFLAN
+399 HQVVSLTSFLAN

-416 DYRTMAKDSNSTIP
+416 DYRAMAGKDTIP
-430 SVEEVEKSL
+430 SVKEVEKSL
-439 ENYAGELYNLSITQ
+439 ENYAGELYNLSIND
-453 STPQSTAYS
+453 PEAFS

-474 LVPASAILQAVY
+474 LVPASEILKAVY
-486 DNLDKNNRTNVRV
+486 NNLKDENHRTNIGV
-499 SIKWDGDGLLSE
+499 SIKWKGDGLSSKDMQEKQE
-511 DMKKGQGKYN
+511 DN
-521 SPYWTKYWHR
+521 SPYWTTYWHK
-531 TVKGLGYQGTEW
+531 TAKGSGYRGSGW
-543 SRQPEQDTEI
+543 SRQPAQDTEI

-559 TRIKTGFKATN
+559 TRIKTGFKVTN
-570 GFDNNGKIDIAGRLD
+570 GFDNNGKIDIAGRLN
-585 LNNYKLFN
+585 LNKYKLFK

>member
-1 MDDNSVW
+1 MDDSSVW

-18 IKWAE
+18 INWAG

-38 VDTQKTRLEKQIE
+38 IDTQKTRLKGQIARLQDQEKA
-51 LLQGQEQKVYDQFFT
+51 VYGRFFS
-66 GCKTYDDF
+66 GCTTYKDF
-74 IDRLQK
+74 ITRLQE
-80 LFDTK
+80 LFDK
-85 HNIDMQIIQNFA
+85 EYNVDMQIIKNFA
-97 AEKIQIL
+97 AEKIQVL

-112 MLPSKNLITEIE
+112 IMPSKNLVTEIE
-124 VINPDV
+124 IINPNV
-130 TEIDIGNILKGT
+130 TKIDIGNILKGT
-142 SGNFKLSNNIIKLD
+142 SGNFKLSNNIIKLN

-170 LNKAQGKHFHTNSL
+170 LNKAQGKHFHTASL

-196 VVEKNLPEETQKEK
+196 VVKQNLPEETQKEK

-232 LADIKNKSKKADIDR
+232 LADVKDSSKQADIQR

-260 GLNVASGSQ
+260 GLNVASGTQ
-269 DLKEAFKQTW
+269 ALKDAFQQTW
-279 EDNITEV
+279 QDNISSI

-298 LTYFNGA
+298 LTYFSGA

-314 SNYILQRLQRTGA
+314 SNYILRRTG
-327 IKDKTLASKIS
+327 IKDTTLASKIS
-338 NTIGQTEQAKVDVT
+338 NTIGQAEQAKIDVK
-352 LLGNLGIQ
+352 LLGDLGIQ

-384 NKLGS
+384 NKLGNS
-389 NGQDISIDDK
+389 GQEIPVDDQA
-399 SQVVSLTSFLAN
+399 QVTSLTSFLAN

-416 DYRTMAKDSNSTIP
+416 DYRAMTGKGTIP
-430 SVEEVEKSL
+430 SVKDIEKSL
-439 ENYAGELYNLSITQ
+439 ENYAGELYNLSINN
-453 STPQSTAYS
+453 SKAFS

-474 LVPASAILQAVY
+474 LVPASVILQAVH
-486 DNLDKNNRTNVRV
+486 DHLAEENNRTNIRV
-499 SIKWDGDGLLSE
+499 SIKWGGDGLSSE

-543 SRQPEQDTEI
+543 SRQSAQDTEI

-559 TRIKTGFKATN
+559 TRIQTGFKVTN
-570 GFDNNGKIDIAGRLD
+570 GFNNNGKIDIAGRLN
-585 LNNYKLFN
+585 LNEYKLFN